1 MVILDKLDNH
11 VQNYV
16 YGGIYTMAVWKIVLI
31 VVLVVLAALFIALLS
46 IGNKMR
52 KRQEE
57 QQAQID
63 AAKQVMSM
71 LIIDKKIMK
80 MSEAGLPKIV
90 MDQTPKYMRRTKLP
104 IVKAK
109 IGPKVMT
116 LIADNKVFDELPVKA
131 EVKAEVSGIYI
142 VGLKSVRGGKAA
154 PAPAKKKG
162 FMAKL
167 RDKAQKTLDEDKARR
182 AAEEKSSKKNKK
194 K

>member
-1 MVILDKLDNH
+1 
-11 VQNYV
+11 
-16 YGGIYTMAVWKIVLI
+16 MAVWKIVLI
-31 VVLVVLAALFIALLS
+31 VVLVVLAALFIALLI

-182 AAEEKSSKKNKK
+182 DAEGKSSNKNKK

>member
-31 VVLVVLAALFIALLS
+31 VVLVVLAALFIALLI

-182 AAEEKSSKKNKK
+182 DAEGKSSKKNKK

>member
-1 MVILDKLDNH
+1 
-11 VQNYV
+11 
-16 YGGIYTMAVWKIVLI
+16 MAVWKIVLI
-31 VVLVVLAALFIALLS
+31 VVLVVLAALFIALLI

-154 PAPAKKKG
+154 ATCAKFAQVEFSSNSPSLK
-162 FMAKL
+162 MLL
-167 RDKAQKTLDEDKARR
+167 RCFVTTLLSTS
-182 AAEEKSSKKNKK
+182 KSCEIAFCVSHTSPF
-194 K
+194 

>member
-31 VVLVVLAALFIALLS
+31 VVLVVLAALFIALLI

-57 QQAQID
+57 QQAQIE
-63 AAKQVMSM
+63 AAQQVMSM

-167 RDKAQKTLDEDKARR
+167 RAKAQKTLDEDKARR

>member
-31 VVLVVLAALFIALLS
+31 VVLVVLAALFIALLI

-154 PAPAKKKG
+154 PAKKKG

>member
-31 VVLVVLAALFIALLS
+31 VVLVVLAALFIALLI

-80 MSEAGLPKIV
+80 MS
-90 MDQTPKYMRRTKLP
+90 
-104 IVKAK
+104 
-109 IGPKVMT
+109 
-116 LIADNKVFDELPVKA
+116 
-131 EVKAEVSGIYI
+131 
-142 VGLKSVRGGKAA
+142 
-154 PAPAKKKG
+154 
-162 FMAKL
+162 
-167 RDKAQKTLDEDKARR
+167 
-182 AAEEKSSKKNKK
+182 
-194 K
+194 

>member
-31 VVLVVLAALFIALLS
+31 VVLVVLAALFIALLI

-109 IGPKVMT
+109 FVPKVMT

>member
-16 YGGIYTMAVWKIVLI
+16 YGGIYTMAVWNIVLI
-31 VVLVVLAALFIALLS
+31 VVLVVLAALFIALLI

>member
-31 VVLVVLAALFIALLS
+31 VVLVVLVALFVALLI

>member
-1 MVILDKLDNH
+1 MVILDKLDNL

-31 VVLVVLAALFIALLS
+31 VVLVVLAALFIALLI

>member
-31 VVLVVLAALFIALLS
+31 VVIVVLAALFIALLI

>member
-31 VVLVVLAALFIALLS
+31 VVLVVLAALFIALLI

-167 RDKAQKTLDEDKARR
+167 RYKAQKTLDEDKARR

>member
-31 VVLVVLAALFIALLS
+31 VVLVVLAALFIALLI

>member
-31 VVLVVLAALFIALLS
+31 VVLVVLAALFIALLI

-131 EVKAEVSGIYI
+131 EVKAEVSGIHI

>member
-31 VVLVVLAALFIALLS
+31 VVLVVLAALFIALLI

-90 MDQTPKYMRRTKLP
+90 MNQTPKYMRRTKLP

>member
-1 MVILDKLDNH
+1 
-11 VQNYV
+11 
-16 YGGIYTMAVWKIVLI
+16 MAVWKIVLI
-31 VVLVVLAALFIALLS
+31 VVLVVLAALFIALLI

-142 VGLKSVRGGKAA
+142 VGLKLS
-154 PAPAKKKG
+154 
-162 FMAKL
+162 L
-167 RDKAQKTLDEDKARR
+167 IHI
-182 AAEEKSSKKNKK
+182 
-194 K
+194 